1 MIAALRAHRDAFLG
15 RGDAA
20 VTIPAMDGPLRANQ
34 RLDQGRVVLRAEA
47 PDNLAVTGGAVL
59 YTSGGTVFRLPENV
73 PVTAFDSDVTCLAAD
88 PGGALA
94 MGLDDGRVL
103 LHRPSGDTML
113 QTGLLQTGLQTGG
126 ACPTALAFDGDSLLV
141 AHGSARHPPSRWRHD
156 LMERGASGSV
166 WRAPLAGGAPS
177 RLADK
182 LAWPS
187 GVMVSN
193 DAVVVSES
201 WRHRL
206 LRIGA
211 RSTEVAVDDL
221 PGYPGRLTPAAG
233 GAWLCVFAPRTQIV
247 EFVLREPAYRRRMMA
262 EIEEAFWIA
271 PALSSGRSFMEPL
284 QGGGVKHMATLNP
297 WAPTRSYG
305 LVARLDAS
313 LTPVASWHSR
323 AGGALHGVTSAA
335 EHEGALLVSAKGG
348 GAIVAI
354 DPSDTG
360 A

>member
-1 MIAALRAHRDAFLG
+1 MIATLRAHRDAFLG

-34 RLDQGRVVLRAEA
+34 RLEQGRVVLWAEA
-47 PDNLAVTGGAVL
+47 PDNLAVSGGAVL
-59 YTSGGTVFRLPENV
+59 YTSGGTVLRLPGNT
-73 PVTAFDSDVTCLAAD
+73 PVATFDSDVSCLAAG

-94 MGLDDGRVL
+94 VGLDDGRVL
-103 LHRPSGDTML
+103 LHQSSGDR
-113 QTGLLQTGLQTGG
+113 LLQAGGAGLQTGG
-126 ACPTALAFDGDSLLV
+126 ACPTALAFDGDALLV

-156 LMERGASGSV
+156 LMERGASGSI
-166 WRAPLAGGAPS
+166 WRVPLAGGAPS
-177 RLADK
+177 RLADH

-187 GVMVSN
+187 GVMASG

-211 RSTEVAVDDL
+211 RSTEAAVDDL

-247 EFVLREPAYRRRMMA
+247 EFVLREPVYRRRMMA
-262 EIEEAFWIA
+262 EIEEPFWIA

-323 AGGALHGVTSAA
+323 AGGAFHGVTSAA
-335 EHEGALLVSAKGG
+335 EHGGALLVSAKGG
-348 GAIVAI
+348 GAIVAL
-354 DPSDTG
+354 DPSD
-360 A
+360 ADA

>member
-1 MIAALRAHRDAFLG
+1 MIAALRARRDAFLG

-20 VTIPAMDGPLRANQ
+20 VTIPAMDGPLHANQ
-34 RLDQGRVVLRAEA
+34 RLDQCPIVLRAEA
-47 PDNLAVTGGAVL
+47 PDNLAVTSSTVL
-59 YTSGGTVFRLPENV
+59 YTSGGTVFRLPENL
-73 PVTAFDSDVTCLAAD
+73 PVATFDSDVSCLAAD

-94 MGLDDGRVL
+94 VGLDDGRVL
-103 LHRPSGDTML
+103 VHRSSGDT
-113 QTGLLQTGLQTGG
+113 LLPTGG

-166 WRAPLAGGAPS
+166 WRAPLVGGAPS

-187 GVMVSN
+187 GVMAL
-193 DAVVVSES
+193 DGAVVVSES

-206 LRIGA
+206 LRIGT

-323 AGGALHGVTSAA
+323 AGGAFHGVTSTA
-335 EHEGALLVSAKGG
+335 EHDGSLLVSAKGG
-348 GAIVAI
+348 GAIVAL
-354 DPSDTG
+354 DPAEAD

>member
-34 RLDQGRVVLRAEA
+34 RLDQGRVVLRVEA
-47 PDNLAVTGGAVL
+47 PDNLAVTDGTML
-59 YTSGGTVFRLPENV
+59 YTSGGAVFRLPEGV
-73 PVTAFDSDVTCLAAD
+73 PVATFDSDVSCLAAD

-94 MGLDDGRVL
+94 VGLDDGRVL
-103 LHRPSGDTML
+103 LHRPSGDTL
-113 QTGLLQTGLQTGG
+113 LQTGG

-187 GVMVSN
+187 GVMVLD

-206 LRIGA
+206 LRIAA
-211 RSTEVAVDDL
+211 RSTEAAVDDL
-221 PGYPGRLTPAAG
+221 PGYPGRLTLAAGG
-233 GAWLCVFAPRTQIV
+233 GAWLCVFAPRTQLV
-247 EFVLREPAYRRRMMA
+247 EFVLRETAYRRRMMA

-284 QGGGVKHMATLNP
+284 QGGGVKHMAALNP

-323 AGGALHGVTSAA
+323 AGGTFHGVTSAA
-335 EHEGALLVSAKGG
+335 EQDGALFVSAKGG
-348 GAIVAI
+348 GAIVALG
-354 DPSDTG
+354 PSD
-360 A
+360 ADA

>member
-1 MIAALRAHRDAFLG
+1 MIAALRARRDAFLG
-15 RGDAA
+15 RGGAA
-20 VTIPAMDGPLRANQ
+20 VTIPAMDGALRANQ

-47 PDNLAVTGGAVL
+47 PDNLALAGGAVL

-73 PVTAFDSDVTCLAAD
+73 PVATFDSDVSCLAAD

-94 MGLDDGRVL
+94 VGLDDGRVL
-103 LHRPSGDTML
+103 MHRPSGDTL
-113 QTGLLQTGLQTGG
+113 LQTGG
-126 ACPTALAFDGDSLLV
+126 ACPTALAFDGPSLLV

-177 RLADK
+177 QLADK

-187 GVMVSN
+187 GVMVSG

-211 RSTEVAVDDL
+211 RSTEAAVDDL
-221 PGYPGRLTPAAG
+221 PGYPGRLTPTAG

-271 PALSSGRSFMEPL
+271 PALSSGRSFLEPL

-323 AGGALHGVTSAA
+323 AGGAFHGVTSAA
-335 EHEGALLVSAKGG
+335 EHDGALLVSAKGG
-348 GAIVAI
+348 GAVVVL
-354 DPSDTG
+354 DPSD
-360 A
+360 ADA

>member
-47 PDNLAVTGGAVL
+47 PDNLAVIGSDLL

-73 PVTAFDSDVTCLAAD
+73 PVATFDADISCLAAE
-88 PGGALA
+88 PGGAIA
-94 MGLDDGRVL
+94 VGLDDGRVL
-103 LHRPSGDTML
+103 LRRPSGDT
-113 QTGLLQTGLQTGG
+113 QLQTGG

-166 WRAPLAGGAPS
+166 WRAPLAGAAPS

-187 GVMVSN
+187 SVMASD

-211 RSTEVAVDDL
+211 GSTETALDDL
-221 PGYPGRLTPAAG
+221 PGYPGRLTPGAG

-323 AGGALHGVTSAA
+323 AGGAFHGVTSAA
-335 EHEGALLVSAKGG
+335 EHDGALLVSAKGG
-348 GAIVAI
+348 GAIVAL
-354 DPSDTG
+354 DPSD
-360 A
+360 AAA

>member
-1 MIAALRAHRDAFLG
+1 MIAALRARRDAFLG

-20 VTIPAMDGPLRANQ
+20 VTIPGMDGPLRANQ

-47 PDNLAVTGGAVL
+47 PDNLVVTGGAVL
-59 YTSGGTVFRLPENV
+59 YSGGGTVFRLPEDV
-73 PVTAFDSDVTCLAAD
+73 PVVTFDSDITCLAAG

-94 MGLDDGRVL
+94 VGLDDGRVL
-103 LHRPSGDTML
+103 LHRPFDG
-113 QTGLLQTGLQTGG
+113 TGLETGG
-126 ACPTALAFDGDSLLV
+126 ACPTALAFDGESLLV
-141 AHGSARHPPSRWRHD
+141 AHGSARHSPSRWRHD

-166 WRAPLAGGAPS
+166 WRVPLAGGAPS
-177 RLADK
+177 RLADH

-187 GVMVSN
+187 GVMASG

-211 RSTEVAVDDL
+211 RSTEAAVDDL
-221 PGYPGRLTPAAG
+221 PGCPGRLTPAAG
-233 GAWLCVFAPRTQIV
+233 GAWLCVFAPRIQIV

-323 AGGALHGVTSAA
+323 AGGAFHGVTSAV
-335 EHEGALLVSAKGG
+335 EHDGALLVSARGG
-348 GAIVAI
+348 DAIVAL
-354 DPSDTG
+354 DPSDAG

>member
-1 MIAALRAHRDAFLG
+1 MIAALRARRDAFLG

-34 RLDQGRVVLRAEA
+34 RLDQGRAVLRAEA
-47 PDNLAVTGGAVL
+47 PDNLAVADGAVL
-59 YTSGGTVFRLPENV
+59 YTSGGAVFRLPEAV
-73 PVTAFDSDVTCLAAD
+73 PVAVFDSDVTCLAAD
-88 PGGALA
+88 PGGTLA
-94 MGLDDGRVL
+94 VGLDDGRVL
-103 LHRPSGDTML
+103 LHQPSGDTP
-113 QTGLLQTGLQTGG
+113 LQTGG
-126 ACPTALAFDGDSLLV
+126 ACPTALTFDGASLLV

-156 LMERGASGSV
+156 LMERGASGSI
-166 WRAPLAGGAPS
+166 WRVPLAGGDPS

-187 GVMVSN
+187 GVMVS
-193 DAVVVSES
+193 DGAVVVSES

-211 RSTEVAVDDL
+211 RSTQAVVDDL

-271 PALSSGRSFMEPL
+271 PALNSGRSFMEPL

-313 LTPVASWHSR
+313 LAPVASWHSR
-323 AGGALHGVTSAA
+323 AGGAFHGVTSAA
-335 EHEGALLVSAKGG
+335 EHDGALLVSAKGG
-348 GAIVAI
+348 GAIVAL
-354 DPSDTG
+354 DPAD
-360 A
+360 ADA

>member
-1 MIAALRAHRDAFLG
+1 MIAALRRRRDAFLG

-20 VTIPAMDGPLRANQ
+20 ATVPAMDGPLRANQ

-47 PDNLAVTGGAVL
+47 PDNLAAAGAAVL
-59 YTSGGTVFRLPENV
+59 FTSAGTVFRLPGNV
-73 PVTAFDSDVTCLAAD
+73 PIATFDSDVSCLATD
-88 PGGALA
+88 PDGAFA
-94 MGLDDGRVL
+94 VGLDDGRVL
-103 LHRPSGDTML
+103 LHGPSGDT
-113 QTGLLQTGLQTGG
+113 LLQAGG
-126 ACPTALAFDGDSLLV
+126 ACPTALAFDGDSLLA

-187 GVMVSN
+187 GLMAL
-193 DAVVVSES
+193 DGAVVVSES

-221 PGYPGRLTPAAG
+221 PGYPGRLAPAAG
-233 GAWLCVFAPRTQIV
+233 GAWLCVFAPRTQLV
-247 EFVLREPAYRRRMMA
+247 EFVLRETAYRRRMMA

-271 PALSSGRSFMEPL
+271 PALSSGHSFMEPL
-284 QGGGVKHMATLNP
+284 QGGGVKHMAALNP

-323 AGGALHGVTSAA
+323 AGGAFHGVTSAA
-335 EHEGALLVSAKGG
+335 EHDGALLVSAKGG
-348 GAIVAI
+348 DAIVAL
-354 DPSDTG
+354 DPSD
-360 A
+360 ADA